1 MLVAPSEINEQYL
14 ALRQCESSN
23 VNKCELEYVYSFQM
37 CELLPCYGGDRRA
50 FSKCYY
56 FAIPVFK
63 VGDSECVSSSTEYHR
78 SLVGSG

>member
-37 CELLPCYGGDRRA
+37 CELLEECCY
-50 FSKCYY
+50 
-56 FAIPVFK
+56 
-63 VGDSECVSSSTEYHR
+63 E
-78 SLVGSG
+78 LL